1 MNNEECAKVFV
12 EAIKTI
18 VSKPDNLDNFE
29 SYLSYHFDVWMEKF
43 ANSPEGLTSE
53 VKHFAE
59 MEIWLEVDW
68 LWRIIKYMIYIS
80 MEKSQVE

>member
-1 MNNEECAKVFV
+1 MNNEECAKVFI
-12 EAIKTI
+12 EAIKTMA
-18 VSKPDNLDNFE
+18 SKPDNLDNFE

-43 ANSPEGLTSE
+43 ANSPEGLTNE

-68 LWRIIKYMIYIS
+68 LWRIIKYMVYVS
-80 MEKSQVE
+80 MEKLQVE

>member
-12 EAIKTI
+12 EAIKTMA
-18 VSKPDNLDNFE
+18 SKPDNLDNFE
-29 SYLSYHFDVWMEKF
+29 NYLSYHFDVWMEKF

-59 MEIWLEVDW
+59 MEIWLEVDG

>member
-1 MNNEECAKVFV
+1 MSNEECAKVFV
-12 EAIKTI
+12 EAIKTMA
-18 VSKPDNLDNFE
+18 SKPDNLDNFE
-29 SYLSYHFDVWMEKF
+29 SYLSYHFDVWMEKW

-68 LWRIIKYMIYIS
+68 LWQFMKQIL
-80 MEKSQVE
+80 EV

>member
-12 EAIKTI
+12 EAIKTMA
-18 VSKPDNLDNFE
+18 SKPDNLDNFE

>member
-1 MNNEECAKVFV
+1 MVILANGRRVDFMNNEELAKIFV

-29 SYLSYHFDVWMEKF
+29 SYLSYHFDVWMKKW
-43 ANSPEGLTSE
+43 ASNPERLTSE

-59 MEIWLEVDW
+59 MEI
-68 LWRIIKYMIYIS
+68 
-80 MEKSQVE
+80 